1 MGNLL
6 YNTTYVPVFR
16 YAALQV
22 IIERADLIVRGRKS
36 LNQVVRRDH
45 IPAIQKE
52 KKRSLWL
59 MRRDHIPAI
68 QKEKKHS
75 LWLTDMSYAVY
86 GVKTATLSSFL
97 LWRLSLCLR
106 EGLPCLFGSCI
117 MLTCAQARV
126 HAVSNFQEGLC
137 SSHFLREHQP
147 KSGEVPMVPSHLPI

>member
-52 KKRSLWL
+52 KK
-59 MRRDHIPAI
+59 
-68 QKEKKHS
+68 HS

-97 LWRLSLCLR
+97 LETVTVFERRFALSFR
-106 EGLPCLFGSCI
+106 
-117 MLTCAQARV
+117 
-126 HAVSNFQEGLC
+126 
-137 SSHFLREHQP
+137 
-147 KSGEVPMVPSHLPI
+147 